1 MEREMSDP
9 DIESK
14 FTPELIYTPRTEIAP
29 WSYVVGKYFK
39 RHYPYYKMPSLDD
52 AKISNTGYILRLQCP
67 SENRM
72 TFVEQAA
79 YYAWILVS
87 N

>member
-1 MEREMSDP
+1 MSDS
-9 DIESK
+9 DIDFK

-29 WSYVVGKYFK
+29 WSYVVGKDLK
-39 RHYPYYKMPSLDD
+39 RHYPYYKASSLDD
-52 AKISNTGYILRLQCP
+52 AKDSNTGYILRLQRP

-72 TFVEQAA
+72 AFVEQDA

-87 N
+87 R